1 MKEKGN
7 DTKEVIR
14 SGKSKKDK
22 PCSDQKKKYKVTKD
36 GLQNTAQK
44 NKDWVTRTALWTV
57 SELVITPN
65 ILTLL

>member
-1 MKEKGN
+1 MCRMKEKGN

-14 SGKSKKDK
+14 SGKSKKDR

-44 NKDWVTRTALWTV
+44 NKD
-57 SELVITPN
+57 
-65 ILTLL
+65 